1 MEEQGLRITDGTVWL
16 MAGSLGRRSR
26 LHRALHQSLINDP
39 QRAKVLRNNVREP
52 RLALHLDQAD
62 TRPHG
67 PRAKELTFSPVG
79 QSSFLYSQILNLFC
93 SVARL
98 PWLHNLYLLN
108 LKS

>member
-1 MEEQGLRITDGTVWL
+1 MEEQGLRIMDGTVWL

-26 LHRALHQSLINDP
+26 THGALHQSLINDP

-52 RLALHLDQAD
+52 RLALRLHQAD

-67 PRAKELTFSPVG
+67 PRATFSPGG

-98 PWLHNLYLLN
+98 PWLHNLYLLH